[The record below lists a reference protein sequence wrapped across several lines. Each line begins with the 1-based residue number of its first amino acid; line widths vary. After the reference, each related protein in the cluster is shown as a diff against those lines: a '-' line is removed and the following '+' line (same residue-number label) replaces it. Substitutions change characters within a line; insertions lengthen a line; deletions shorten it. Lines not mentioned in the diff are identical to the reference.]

1 MEERR
6 SRSFHGN
13 KNGMSFPTRDLTINI
28 KSLKILMFFDIVI
41 SLLGLNPWKSL
52 EMRTDNYK
60 DTYFY
65 NKDSLFVINTL
76 KT

>member
-1 MEERR
+1 
-6 SRSFHGN
+6 
-13 KNGMSFPTRDLTINI
+13 
-28 KSLKILMFFDIVI
+28 MFYDIVI